1 MHSLQEANEESK
13 AVTKASAMK
22 GIVTIQFCHF
32 LVENTLNW
40 IIIRKTFLVLV
51 LVLVLSGSY
60 SQNHDNVLLATLTRR
75 INIRFNI
82 CFV

>member
-40 IIIRKTFLVLV
+40 IITRKIF
-51 LVLVLSGSY
+51 SGT
-60 SQNHDNVLLATLTRR
+60 VTGAVR
-75 INIRFNI
+75 
-82 CFV
+82 